1 MTVAELIAVLQ
12 TMNPNFPVEIND
24 NNGGEIYNIAAVD
37 QYDMDCIIDPDE
49 NDYPVVMIQ
58 INCD

>member
-12 TMNPNFPVEIND
+12 TMNPDLPVEVND
-24 NNGGEIYNIAAVD
+24 NNSNVIYNIDAVD

-58 INCD
+58 VNCN

>member
-12 TMNPNFPVEIND
+12 TMNPDLSVEIND
-24 NNGGEIYNIAAVD
+24 NNNGEIFIIDAVD

-58 INCD
+58 VNCN